1 MKKLHGERVFV
12 QSAGVHHDLDVD
24 PFMVAVAAELDVDI
38 SRHRT
43 KSFDEMEE
51 WGDDMASY
59 DMIVALSPA
68 SQRRAL
74 EYTRHLS
81 IEVVYWPT
89 LDPTGIGDRAAD
101 ARIDLVENDHRA
113 VFFHRQ
119 RRLHGEHEARQLAAR
134 RDGLQRPRRTA
145 GIGRN
150 HEFDL
155 VDSFRHRALFVAC
168 DRRFEP
174 RLGEL

>member
-1 MKKLHGERVFV
+1 MPHALPGSVLFCCDHNAVRSPVAEGLMKKLHGEKVFV

-24 PFMVAVAAELDVDI
+24 PFMVAVAGEIDVDI

-81 IEVVYWPT
+81 IEVVYWAT
-89 LDPTGIGDRAAD
+89 LDPTGIGERREQKLD
-101 ARIDLVENDHRA
+101 AYRQTRDQILASIIATFGPGEQDDSVEA
-113 VFFHRQ
+113 
-119 RRLHGEHEARQLAAR
+119 
-134 RDGLQRPRRTA
+134 
-145 GIGRN
+145 
-150 HEFDL
+150 
-155 VDSFRHRALFVAC
+155 
-168 DRRFEP
+168 
-174 RLGEL
+174 

>member
-1 MKKLHGERVFV
+1 MPDALPGSVLFCCDHNAVRSPVAEGLMKKLHGDRIFV

-24 PFMVAVAAELDVDI
+24 PFMVAVACELDVDI
-38 SRHRT
+38 SRHRC

-68 SQRRAL
+68 SQRRAQ

-89 LDPTGIGDRAAD
+89 LDPTGIGERREQKLD
-101 ARIDLVENDHRA
+101 AY
-113 VFFHRQ
+113 RQ
-119 RRLHGEHEARQLAAR
+119 TRDQILKSIIATFGPGEQ
-134 RDGLQRPRRTA
+134 DD
-145 GIGRN
+145 I
-150 HEFDL
+150 
-155 VDSFRHRALFVAC
+155 
-168 DRRFEP
+168 
-174 RLGEL
+174 

>member
-1 MKKLHGERVFV
+1 MPDALPGSVLFCCDHNAVRSPVAEGLMKKLHGDRIFV

-38 SRHRT
+38 SRHRC

-51 WGDDMASY
+51 WGDDMGSF

-89 LDPTGIGDRAAD
+89 LDPTGIGDRREQKLD
-101 ARIDLVENDHRA
+101 AY
-113 VFFHRQ
+113 RQ
-119 RRLHGEHEARQLAAR
+119 T
-134 RDGLQRPRRTA
+134 RDQILKS
-145 GIGRN
+145 I
-150 HEFDL
+150 
-155 VDSFRHRALFVAC
+155 VATFGPGGG
-168 DRRFEP
+168 DGS
-174 RLGEL
+174 LGA